1 MNPFKEHSRR
11 VVRSIGPRPP
21 GKYSHFFHPSI
32 SVKELKA
39 VYALS
44 TDNHEKGAITR
55 AIKEK
60 QGIFYEPT
68 YAQRRARAINYMH
81 MAAKG
86 AHGNLQ
92 SAATHLMR
100 EATEKED
107 ADPIAAINARLQD
120 VLTELDSLIDVIQF
134 YYPAKKGKEKDVPGP

>member
-1 MNPFKEHSRR
+1 MNPFKQHSRR

-32 SVKELKA
+32 TVEELKA
-39 VYALS
+39 VYSLS

-68 YAQRRARAINYMH
+68 YKQRRARAVNYML
-81 MAAKG
+81 MATKG
-86 AHGNLQ
+86 SHANLQ
-92 SAATHLMR
+92 SAATRLMG
-100 EATEKED
+100 EATSTED
-107 ADPIAAINARLQD
+107 AEAISSIHSRLQD
-120 VLTELDSLIDVIQF
+120 VLTELESLTDVIQH
-134 YYPAKKGKEKDVPGP
+134 YYPSKRKQKDVP

>member
-32 SVKELKA
+32 SVEELKA
-39 VYALS
+39 VYSLS

-60 QGIFYEPT
+60 QGIFYEPS

-86 AHGNLQ
+86 SHANLQ

-100 EATEKED
+100 AVTEKED
-107 ADPIAAINARLQD
+107 SEPIASINSRLQD
-120 VLTELDSLIDVIQF
+120 VLTELESLIDVIQF
-134 YYPAKKGKEKDVPGP
+134 HYPAKKEKKKDVP